1 MSRPA
6 VLLIDDS
13 ASIRSVLRVYL
24 MNRQFDFVE
33 AADGL
38 QGLAA
43 LPDRPFALVIADVR
57 MPKLDGIGFVRSI
70 RASPA
75 SFRDVPVVL
84 LSSARDLEAEGL
96 SAGAT
101 AFVHKPIGRE
111 ALCEI
116 VDRLVPP

>member
-1 MSRPA
+1 MTTT

-13 ASIRSVLRVYL
+13 PSIRSVLRIYL
-24 MNRQFDFVE
+24 MNRLFDFVE
-33 AADGL
+33 AADGME
-38 QGLAA
+38 GLAA
-43 LPDRPFALVIADVR
+43 LANQTFALVIADVR
-57 MPKLDGIGFVRSI
+57 MPKLDGIGFVRTI

-75 SFRDVPVVL
+75 SFRHVPVVL

-111 ALCEI
+111 ELCQI
-116 VDRLVPP
+116 VNRLVPP

>member
-1 MSRPA
+1 MA
-6 VLLIDDS
+6 QTVLLIDDS

-33 AADGL
+33 AADGM
-38 QGLAA
+38 QGLAV
-43 LPDRPFALVIADVR
+43 LPDRPYALVIADVR
-57 MPKLDGIGFVRSI
+57 MPKLDGIGFVRAI
-70 RASPA
+70 RASSA

-84 LSSARDLEAEGL
+84 LSSARDLEAQGL

-111 ALCEI
+111 ELCQI